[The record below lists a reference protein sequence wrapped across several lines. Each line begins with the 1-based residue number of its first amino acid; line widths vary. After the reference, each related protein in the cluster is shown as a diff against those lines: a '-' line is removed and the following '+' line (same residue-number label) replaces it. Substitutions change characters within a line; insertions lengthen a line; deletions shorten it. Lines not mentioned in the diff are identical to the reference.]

1 MDGEFKLVIEYQ
13 PDLSNEAKEGIKKI
27 LTDKCGYDRTI
38 DIDLLI
44 EAAPFTVKRS
54 EERGELE
61 VFCRALR
68 KVGARAL
75 IIEQTTTRP
84 VRIDSDKSSFGS
96 FYSKY
101 TARLHAILQ
110 ALEVNQI
117 ERLVDSMCQ
126 AREERRQIF
135 VFGNGGSAALASH
148 FATDM
153 AKERFDSESS
163 LFRIQS
169 LNDNVAWFSAT
180 ANDFGYENVFVQQ
193 LKTLLQPKDLVIAI
207 SSSGNSTN
215 VLRAVEYSKS
225 KGAETW
231 GIVGFD
237 GGALI
242 RESSHAIY
250 IPTKKGQYGFMED
263 VVSVL
268 SHIVSVYI
276 YERDRVLYT

>member
-1 MDGEFKLVIEYQ
+1 MDCEFRLIIEDQ
-13 PDLSNEAKEGIKKI
+13 PDLSNKAKDGIKKI
-27 LTDKCGYDRTI
+27 LTDTCGYDRTI
-38 DIDLLI
+38 DIDTLI
-44 EAAPFTVKRS
+44 ESAPFTVRRS

-61 VFCRALR
+61 IFCRELR

-75 IIEQTTTRP
+75 IVEHVRERP
-84 VRIDSDKSSFGS
+84 KPTDDNNKSFES
-96 FYSKY
+96 FYRKY

-110 ALEVNQI
+110 VLEVGQI
-117 ERLVDSMCQ
+117 ERLVESMCQ
-126 AREERRQIF
+126 ARSEGRQIF
-135 VFGNGGSAALASH
+135 VLGNGGSAALASH

-153 AKERFDSESS
+153 AKERFDDDSA

-169 LNDNVAWFSAT
+169 LNDNMAWFSAT

-193 LKTLLQPKDLVIAI
+193 LKNLLRPKDLVVAI
-207 SSSGNSTN
+207 SSSGNSPN

-237 GGALI
+237 GGALM
-242 RESSHAIY
+242 RESAQSIY

-276 YERDRVLYT
+276 FERDRVIHG